1 MGLFDALFRR
11 SRPLPEEP
19 PPPSPVKEAEIP
31 ESAGPLAI
39 RVANLQ
45 GIGERE
51 EQEDSF
57 AVLNATAPAEL
68 SSQGLFALVADGM
81 GGMEG
86 GRQASEWAADF
97 FIQLFR
103 ERDPKRSVPEWF
115 YQSAHVVSD
124 SVYRQ
129 FGGRSGT
136 TLVAVHLLEDRL
148 HWLSVGDSAI
158 YLARDGGVFQLNREH
173 TCLNQL
179 YLQELE
185 QPVIDKARAE
195 QDEDARR
202 LTSFVGIDRL
212 TEVDLNLRPLDLR
225 RGDALL
231 LCSDGISGVLTPPEL
246 LEAMSLEPKEGAE
259 LLEQM
264 VLEKGVPGQDNYTG
278 VLIACQ

>member
-11 SRPLPEEP
+11 SRPAESMPVQPAAEPDAPEET
-19 PPPSPVKEAEIP
+19 
-31 ESAGPLAI
+31 GPLAI

-57 AVLNATAPAEL
+57 AVLNATALAEL

-115 YQSAHVVSD
+115 YQSVHAVSD

-212 TEVDLNLRPLDLR
+212 AEVDLNLRPLTLK

-231 LCSDGISGVLTPPEL
+231 VCSDGISGVLTPPEL
-246 LEAMSLEPKEGAE
+246 LEAMSLPPEESAA
-259 LLEQM
+259 LLEHM
-264 VLEKGVPGQDNYTG
+264 VLEKGIPGQDNYTG
-278 VLIACQ
+278 ILIACQ

>member
-11 SRPLPEEP
+11 SRPAESMPVQPAAEPDAPEET
-19 PPPSPVKEAEIP
+19 
-31 ESAGPLAI
+31 GPLAI

-57 AVLNATAPAEL
+57 AVLNATALAEL

-97 FIQLFR
+97 FVQLFR

-115 YQSAHVVSD
+115 YQSVHAVSD

-212 TEVDLNLRPLDLR
+212 AEVDLNLRPLTLK

-246 LEAMSLEPKEGAE
+246 LEAMSLPPEESAA
-259 LLEQM
+259 LLEHM
-264 VLEKGVPGQDNYTG
+264 VLEKGIPGQDNYTG
-278 VLIACQ
+278 ILIACQ

>member
-1 MGLFDALFRR
+1 MGLFKLF
-11 SRPLPEEP
+11 SREKTPAPEPVQPPVLPEEGP
-19 PPPSPVKEAEIP
+19 PVLR
-31 ESAGPLAI
+31 LAN
-39 RVANLQ
+39 VQ
-45 GIGERE
+45 GQGDRER
-51 EQEDSF
+51 QEDSF
-57 AVLNATAPAEL
+57 ALVNPAHGEL
-68 SSQGLFALVADGM
+68 RDRQGLLALVADGM

-97 FIQLFR
+97 FVQLFR

-115 YQSAHVVSD
+115 YQSVHVVSD

-212 TEVDLNLRPLDLR
+212 AEVDLNLRPLTLK

-231 LCSDGISGVLTPPEL
+231 VCSDGISGVLTPPEL
-246 LEAMSLEPKEGAE
+246 LEAMTLAPKEGAE
-259 LLEQM
+259 LLEHM

-278 VLIACQ
+278 ILIACR

>member
-11 SRPLPEEP
+11 SRPAESMPVQPAAEPDAPEET
-19 PPPSPVKEAEIP
+19 
-31 ESAGPLAI
+31 GPLAI

-57 AVLNATAPAEL
+57 AVLNATALAEL

-97 FIQLFR
+97 FVQLFR

-115 YQSAHVVSD
+115 YQSVHAVSD

-212 TEVDLNLRPLDLR
+212 AEVDLNLRPLTLK

-231 LCSDGISGVLTPPEL
+231 VCSDGISGVLTPPEL
-246 LEAMSLEPKEGAE
+246 LEAMSLPPEESAA
-259 LLEQM
+259 LLEHM
-264 VLEKGVPGQDNYTG
+264 VLEKGIPGQDNYTG
-278 VLIACQ
+278 ILIACQ

>member
-11 SRPLPEEP
+11 SRPAESMPVQPAAEPDAPEET
-19 PPPSPVKEAEIP
+19 
-31 ESAGPLAI
+31 GPLAI

-57 AVLNATAPAEL
+57 AVLNATALAEL

-97 FIQLFR
+97 FVQLFR

-115 YQSAHVVSD
+115 YQSVHVVSD

-179 YLQELE
+179 YLQERE

-212 TEVDLNLRPLDLR
+212 AEVDLNLRPLTLK

-231 LCSDGISGVLTPPEL
+231 VCSDGISGVLTPPEL
-246 LEAMSLEPKEGAE
+246 LEAMTLAPKEGAE
-259 LLEQM
+259 LLEHM

-278 VLIACQ
+278 ILIACR

>member
-11 SRPLPEEP
+11 SRPAESIPVQPAAEPDAPEET
-19 PPPSPVKEAEIP
+19 
-31 ESAGPLAI
+31 GPLAI

-57 AVLNATAPAEL
+57 AVLNATALAEL

-97 FIQLFR
+97 FVQLFR

-115 YQSAHVVSD
+115 YQSVHAVSD

-185 QPVIDKARAE
+185 QPVIDKAQAE

-202 LTSFVGIDRL
+202 LSSFIGIDRL
-212 TEVDLNLRPLDLR
+212 AEVDLNLRPLTLK

-231 LCSDGISGVLTPPEL
+231 VCSDGISGVLTPPEL
-246 LEAMSLEPKEGAE
+246 LEAMTLAPKEGAD
-259 LLEQM
+259 LLEHM

-278 VLIACQ
+278 ILIACR

>member
-11 SRPLPEEP
+11 SRPAESMPVQPAAEPDAPEET
-19 PPPSPVKEAEIP
+19 
-31 ESAGPLAI
+31 GLLAI

-57 AVLNATAPAEL
+57 AVLNATALAEL

-97 FIQLFR
+97 FIQRFR

-115 YQSAHVVSD
+115 YQSVHVVSD

-212 TEVDLNLRPLDLR
+212 AEVDLNLRPLTLK

-246 LEAMSLEPKEGAE
+246 LEAMSLPPEESAA
-259 LLEQM
+259 LLEHM
-264 VLEKGVPGQDNYTG
+264 VLEKGIPGQDNYTG
-278 VLIACQ
+278 ILIACQ

>member
-1 MGLFDALFRR
+1 MGLFKLF
-11 SRPLPEEP
+11 SRGKPAPERVPEEP
-19 PPPSPVKEAEIP
+19 AAPAE
-31 ESAGPLAI
+31 GPLTLRI
-39 RVANLQ
+39 ANVQ
-45 GIGERE
+45 GQGERE
-51 EQEDSF
+51 RQEDSF
-57 AVLNATAPAEL
+57 AIANAAGLEL
-68 SSQGLFALVADGM
+68 QRAQGLLALVADGM
-81 GGMEG
+81 GGMEDG
-86 GRQASEWAADF
+86 KAASQWAAERLL
-97 FIQLFR
+97 QLFQER
-103 ERDPKRSVPEWF
+103 EGEDIPGWF
-115 YQSAHVVSD
+115 YRGAHAVSD
-124 SVYRQ
+124 EVFRQ

-212 TEVDLNLRPLDLR
+212 AEVDLNLRPLTLK

-231 LCSDGISGVLTPPEL
+231 VCSDGISGVLTPPEL
-246 LEAMSLEPKEGAE
+246 LEAMTLAPKEGAE
-259 LLEQM
+259 LLEHM

-278 VLIACQ
+278 ILIACR

>member
-11 SRPLPEEP
+11 SRPAESMPVQPAAEPDAPEET
-19 PPPSPVKEAEIP
+19 
-31 ESAGPLAI
+31 GPLAI

-57 AVLNATAPAEL
+57 AVLNATALAEL
-68 SSQGLFALVADGM
+68 SSQGIFALVADGM

-97 FIQLFR
+97 FVQLFR

-115 YQSAHVVSD
+115 YQSVHAVSD

-212 TEVDLNLRPLDLR
+212 AEVDLNLRPLTLK

-231 LCSDGISGVLTPPEL
+231 VCSDGISGVLTPPEL
-246 LEAMSLEPKEGAE
+246 LEAMTLAPKEGAD
-259 LLEQM
+259 LLEHM
-264 VLEKGVPGQDNYTG
+264 VLEKGVPEQDNYTG
-278 VLIACQ
+278 ILIACR

>member
-11 SRPLPEEP
+11 SRPAESMPVQPAAEPDAPEET
-19 PPPSPVKEAEIP
+19 
-31 ESAGPLAI
+31 GPLAI

-57 AVLNATAPAEL
+57 AVLNATALAEL

-97 FIQLFR
+97 FVQLFR

-115 YQSAHVVSD
+115 YQSVHAVSD

-212 TEVDLNLRPLDLR
+212 VEVDLNLRPLTLK

-231 LCSDGISGVLTPPEL
+231 VCSDGISGVLTPPEL
-246 LEAMSLEPKEGAE
+246 LEAMTLAPKEGAE
-259 LLEQM
+259 LLEHM

-278 VLIACQ
+278 ILIAYR

>member
-11 SRPLPEEP
+11 SRPAESIPVQPAAKPDAPEGT
-19 PPPSPVKEAEIP
+19 
-31 ESAGPLAI
+31 GPLAI
-39 RVANLQ
+39 HVANLQ

-57 AVLNATAPAEL
+57 AVLNATALAEL
-68 SSQGLFALVADGM
+68 SSQGIFALVADGM

-103 ERDPKRSVPEWF
+103 ERDPKMGAPEWF
-115 YQSAHVVSD
+115 YQSVHVVSD

-136 TLVAVHLLEDRL
+136 TLVAVHLLKDRL

-212 TEVDLNLRPLDLR
+212 AEVDLNLRPLTLK

-231 LCSDGISGVLTPPEL
+231 VCSDGISGVLTPPEL
-246 LEAMSLEPKEGAE
+246 LEAMTLAPKEGAE
-259 LLEQM
+259 LLEHM
-264 VLEKGVPGQDNYTG
+264 VLEKCVPGQDNYTG
-278 VLIACQ
+278 ILIACQ

>member
-11 SRPLPEEP
+11 SRPVESIPVQPAAEPDAPEET
-19 PPPSPVKEAEIP
+19 
-31 ESAGPLAI
+31 GPLAI

-57 AVLNATAPAEL
+57 AVLNATALAEL

-97 FIQLFR
+97 FVQLFR

-115 YQSAHVVSD
+115 YQSVHVVSD

-212 TEVDLNLRPLDLR
+212 AEVDLNLRPLTLK

-246 LEAMSLEPKEGAE
+246 LEAMSLPPEESAA
-259 LLEQM
+259 LLEHM
-264 VLEKGVPGQDNYTG
+264 VLEKGIPGQDNYTG
-278 VLIACQ
+278 ILIACQ

>member
-11 SRPLPEEP
+11 SRPVESIPVQPAAEPDAPEET
-19 PPPSPVKEAEIP
+19 
-31 ESAGPLAI
+31 GPLAI

-57 AVLNATAPAEL
+57 AVLNATALAEL

-115 YQSAHVVSD
+115 YQSVHVVSD

-212 TEVDLNLRPLDLR
+212 AEVDLNLRPLTLK

-246 LEAMSLEPKEGAE
+246 LEAMSLPPEESAA
-259 LLEQM
+259 LLEHM
-264 VLEKGVPGQDNYTG
+264 VLEKGIPGQDNYTG
-278 VLIACQ
+278 ILIACQ

>member
-11 SRPLPEEP
+11 SRPVESTPVQPAAEPDAPEET
-19 PPPSPVKEAEIP
+19 
-31 ESAGPLAI
+31 GPLAI

-57 AVLNATAPAEL
+57 AVLNATALAEL

-115 YQSAHVVSD
+115 YQSVHVVSD

-212 TEVDLNLRPLDLR
+212 AEVDLNLRPLTLK

-246 LEAMSLEPKEGAE
+246 LEAMSLPPEESAA
-259 LLEQM
+259 LLEHM
-264 VLEKGVPGQDNYTG
+264 VLEKGIPGQDNYTG
-278 VLIACQ
+278 ILIACQ

>member
-11 SRPLPEEP
+11 SRPVESIPVQPAAEPDAPEET
-19 PPPSPVKEAEIP
+19 
-31 ESAGPLAI
+31 GPLAI

-57 AVLNATAPAEL
+57 AVLNATALAEL

-86 GRQASEWAADF
+86 GRQASEWAADV
-97 FIQLFR
+97 FIQRFR

-115 YQSAHVVSD
+115 YQSVHVVSD

-212 TEVDLNLRPLDLR
+212 AEVDLNLRPLTLK

-246 LEAMSLEPKEGAE
+246 LEAMSLPPEESAA
-259 LLEQM
+259 LLEHM
-264 VLEKGVPGQDNYTG
+264 VLEKGIPGQDNYTG
-278 VLIACQ
+278 ILIACQ

>member
-11 SRPLPEEP
+11 SRPAESMPVQPAAEPDAPEET
-19 PPPSPVKEAEIP
+19 
-31 ESAGPLAI
+31 GPLAI

-57 AVLNATAPAEL
+57 AVLNATALAEL

-97 FIQLFR
+97 FVQLFR

-115 YQSAHVVSD
+115 YQSVHAVSD

-185 QPVIDKARAE
+185 QPVIDKAQAE

-202 LTSFVGIDRL
+202 LSSFIGIDRL
-212 TEVDLNLRPLDLR
+212 AEVDLNLRPLTLK

-231 LCSDGISGVLTPPEL
+231 LCSDGISEVLTPPEL
-246 LEAMSLEPKEGAE
+246 LEAMTLAPKEGAD
-259 LLEQM
+259 LLEHM
-264 VLEKGVPGQDNYTG
+264 VLEKGVPEQDNYTG
-278 VLIACQ
+278 ILIACR

>member
-11 SRPLPEEP
+11 SRPAESMPVQPAAEPDAPEET
-19 PPPSPVKEAEIP
+19 
-31 ESAGPLAI
+31 GPLAI

-57 AVLNATAPAEL
+57 AVLNATALAEL

-97 FIQLFR
+97 FVQLFR

-115 YQSAHVVSD
+115 YQSVHVVSD

-212 TEVDLNLRPLDLR
+212 AEVDLNLRPLTLK

-231 LCSDGISGVLTPPEL
+231 LCSDGISEVLTPPEL
-246 LEAMSLEPKEGAE
+246 LEAMTLAPKEGAD
-259 LLEQM
+259 LLEHM
-264 VLEKGVPGQDNYTG
+264 VLEKGVPEQDNYTG
-278 VLIACQ
+278 ILIACR

>member
-11 SRPLPEEP
+11 SRPAESMPVQPAAEPDAPEET
-19 PPPSPVKEAEIP
+19 
-31 ESAGPLAI
+31 GPLAI

-57 AVLNATAPAEL
+57 AVLNATALAEL

-115 YQSAHVVSD
+115 YQSVHVVSD

-212 TEVDLNLRPLDLR
+212 AEVDLNLRPLTLK

-246 LEAMSLEPKEGAE
+246 LEAMSLPPEESAA
-259 LLEQM
+259 LLEHM
-264 VLEKGVPGQDNYTG
+264 VLEKGIPGQDNYTG
-278 VLIACQ
+278 ILIACQ

>member
-11 SRPLPEEP
+11 SRPAESMPVQPAAEPDAPEET
-19 PPPSPVKEAEIP
+19 
-31 ESAGPLAI
+31 GPLAI

-57 AVLNATAPAEL
+57 AVLNATALAEL

-97 FIQLFR
+97 FIQRFR

-115 YQSAHVVSD
+115 YQSVHVVSD

-212 TEVDLNLRPLDLR
+212 AEVDLNLRPLTLK

-246 LEAMSLEPKEGAE
+246 LEAMSLPPEESAA
-259 LLEQM
+259 LLEHM
-264 VLEKGVPGQDNYTG
+264 VLEKGIPGQDNYTG
-278 VLIACQ
+278 ILIACQ

>member
-11 SRPLPEEP
+11 SRPAESMPVQPAAEPDAPEET
-19 PPPSPVKEAEIP
+19 
-31 ESAGPLAI
+31 GPLAI

-57 AVLNATAPAEL
+57 AVLNATALAEL

-97 FIQLFR
+97 FVQLFR

-115 YQSAHVVSD
+115 YQNVHAVSD

-212 TEVDLNLRPLDLR
+212 VEVDLNLRPLTLK

-231 LCSDGISGVLTPPEL
+231 VCSDGISGVLTPPEL
-246 LEAMSLEPKEGAE
+246 LEAMTLAPKEGAD
-259 LLEQM
+259 LLEHM

-278 VLIACQ
+278 ILIAYR